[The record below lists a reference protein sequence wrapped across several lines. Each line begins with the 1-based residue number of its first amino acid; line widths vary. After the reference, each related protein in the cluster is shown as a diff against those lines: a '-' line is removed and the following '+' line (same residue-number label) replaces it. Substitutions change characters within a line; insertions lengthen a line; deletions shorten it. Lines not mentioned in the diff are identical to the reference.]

1 MISGPEEME
10 RANALLAEAKE
21 ELKKRGQAFDAKIS
35 VGAMIEIPS
44 AAIAG
49 DVLAEQSDFFSIG
62 TNDLI
67 QYLLAIDRGNSRI
80 AHLYDPTHPA
90 VVRTIKQV
98 VDTGHAHGLKVSV
111 CGEMAGDAIYA
122 PLLLGLGVDEL
133 SMTPTLV
140 PSVRY
145 LVRAMKMSD
154 AKKLASDALK
164 QTDAKKTYA
173 LVESFY
179 NACMAR
185 E

>member
-1 MISGPEEME
+1 
-10 RANALLAEAKE
+10 
-21 ELKKRGQAFDAKIS
+21 
-35 VGAMIEIPS
+35 MIEIPS
-44 AAIAG
+44 AAITA
-49 DVLAEQSDFFSIG
+49 DILATEVDFFSIG

-90 VVRTIKQV
+90 VVRTLKQI
-98 VDTGHAHGLKVSV
+98 VDTGHAKGLKVSV
-111 CGEMAGDAIYA
+111 CGEMAGDALYA

-154 AKKLASDALK
+154 AKKLAAEALK
-164 QTDAKKTYA
+164 QSDAKKTFA
-173 LVESFY
+173 LVEAFY
-179 NACMAR
+179 NERMKS